1 MNILFNLLARSE
13 VDQELVNTF
22 ESSAISEQYLASL
35 VIKVPWLGQ
44 VYLIQ

>member
-1 MNILFNLLARSE
+1 MNILFNLLVRSE
-13 VDQELVNTF
+13 VDQELVNKF
-22 ESSAISEQYLASL
+22 ESSAISGQYLASL